1 MTGTASRNI
10 CGLGHVFAGMKAV
23 AFNSPGGPDVLEV
36 VELPDP
42 TPGDGEILI
51 RVQAVTVNPT
61 DTVLRARQQP
71 ESGPVVPGMDAAG
84 VIEAMDAD
92 ADTDLQVGDNVMAFV
107 VPSGSHGAYAERIV
121 VPADSVARIPAGS
134 TLVEAATL
142 PMNGLTA
149 RLALDTLN
157 LPAGAT
163 IAVTGSAGALG
174 GYVIQ
179 LAKVFGL
186 TVVADAAE
194 ADEELVKTLGA
205 DMVLPRGE
213 GFAEAVRDQYPDGVD
228 GIVDAAVQADEV
240 VPAAKDGATVI
251 TIRGDRGERDRGV
264 TLQDIWVVNYDGA
277 QEKLDTLRQ
286 LVEDGR
292 ITLRVADVLPKEQA
306 AQAHRRL
313 ETGGVRGRLVLEFG
327 DIPEM

>member
-71 ESGPVVPGMDAAG
+71 ESGPVVPGMDVAG

-213 GFAEAVRDQYPDGVD
+213 RFAEAVRDQYPDGVD

-240 VPAAKDGATVI
+240 VPAAKDGATVLPSVA
-251 TIRGDRGERDRGV
+251 TEANATGV
-264 TLQDIWVVNYDGA
+264 
-277 QEKLDTLRQ
+277 
-286 LVEDGR
+286 
-292 ITLRVADVLPKEQA
+292 
-306 AQAHRRL
+306 
-313 ETGGVRGRLVLEFG
+313 
-327 DIPEM
+327 